1 MLSKKII
8 EILEQHDITLHKR
21 EKQDGQFY
29 REIEFYSDAG
39 EDVIETIWYDGTN
52 ESFCRAF
59 DKNADDFDPDD
70 HAEMYVNMR
79 GQRGVP
85 GSNNVWSM
93 LKSIPNIV
101 SANICDTKKAAG
113 QLVEHWNNCYKK
125 NGTFLFDETF

>member
-1 MLSKKII
+1 MLSKKTI

-59 DKNADDFDPDD
+59 NKNADDFDPDD

-79 GQRGVP
+79 GQQGVP
-85 GSNNVWSM
+85 D
-93 LKSIPNIV
+93 SIRTLIED
-101 SANICDTKKAAG
+101 ADGIK
-113 QLVEHWNNCYKK
+113 
-125 NGTFLFDETF
+125 ETLTTVAKELLECL